1 LVRRHRHRRVRVMR
15 GNGRAP
21 RWKEN
26 QDRRETGAKHSSGGA
41 RVGHASLMRPD
52 RPLPTLPF
60 ANLPLRLSPKR
71 CRGGHRGL
79 HNPGAWHLL
88 GLTCASLGM
97 SWSAHTLNLGERR
110 RHCQWAQGCKRCTV
124 SSGNIRGARALRKVN
139 IIFGGPIPMGRS
151 EEYRRFAAECLE
163 MASAFD
169 NPQARAVLLQ
179 MAQVWF
185 RLSSEMAGCGD
196 ASEKGTCSE

>member
-1 LVRRHRHRRVRVMR
+1 MPPVGFRILRR
-15 GNGRAP
+15 
-21 RWKEN
+21 
-26 QDRRETGAKHSSGGA
+26 
-41 RVGHASLMRPD
+41 
-52 RPLPTLPF
+52 F
-60 ANLPLRLSPKR
+60 I
-71 CRGGHRGL
+71 
-79 HNPGAWHLL
+79 
-88 GLTCASLGM
+88 
-97 SWSAHTLNLGERR
+97 
-110 RHCQWAQGCKRCTV
+110 
-124 SSGNIRGARALRKVN
+124 GNIWGGRALRYVN

-196 ASEKGTCSE
+196 ASENETCSE